1 MYASRH
7 SDRSNPT
14 APRDVQSMGHSAR
27 STPQLL
33 ETFRAGGSRGR
44 VAGQIPLGEAT
55 KAFASGQGTDR
66 RGSVA
71 TGRKPVKPDPSARER
86 TANLIGAPGRQHRRT
101 DYRGVQRRAKGIKLY
116 PLWVQRQ
123 AKGIKLYPLWLPQSV
138 GRPAGHPEAPM
149 RRAGRDS
156 SARGRS
162 SNASGMDV
170 LHLTDTRQ
178 GVATTLG
185 SAVAAMCVQ
194 LVDAS
199 GNLAIHMRS
208 RI

>member
-1 MYASRH
+1 
-7 SDRSNPT
+7 
-14 APRDVQSMGHSAR
+14 
-27 STPQLL
+27 
-33 ETFRAGGSRGR
+33 
-44 VAGQIPLGEAT
+44 
-55 KAFASGQGTDR
+55 
-66 RGSVA
+66 
-71 TGRKPVKPDPSARER
+71 
-86 TANLIGAPGRQHRRT
+86 
-101 DYRGVQRRAKGIKLY
+101 
-116 PLWVQRQ
+116 
-123 AKGIKLYPLWLPQSV
+123 
-138 GRPAGHPEAPM
+138 M

-162 SNASGMDV
+162 GNASGMDV